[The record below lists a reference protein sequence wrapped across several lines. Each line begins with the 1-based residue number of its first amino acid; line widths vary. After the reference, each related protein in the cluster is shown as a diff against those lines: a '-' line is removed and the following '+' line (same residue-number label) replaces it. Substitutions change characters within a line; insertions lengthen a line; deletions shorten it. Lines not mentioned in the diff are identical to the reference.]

1 MPEVISGTV
10 TKASGDATKRLPIAE
25 TRNELLQLIRA
36 HDTTILVGE
45 TGSGKSTQLPQF
57 LLQAGMARV
66 SSKMLMTATMA
77 LITHVKAMI
86 GVTIAFPSG

>member
-10 TKASGDATKRLPIAE
+10 AKASGDVTKRLPIAE

-66 SSKMLMTATMA
+66 SPEMLMR
-77 LITHVKAMI
+77 LITAFIKTHQGMLH
-86 GVTIAFPSG
+86 IAPPSC